1 MISESVSGDEKIN
14 ERIEKFDVYKE
25 RFTRFL
31 LYHYYIF
38 VFLYLIIG
46 HLFTK
51 FDSVLVDTK
60 FGSVVVSWNTGIV
73 PILATITILITA
85 FLSISMFK
93 KIPNTLKRIWD
104 RKIISSKG
112 NEKETQDK
120 YITFLDNFEKDLNS
134 KIGVILGF
142 VCVYIF
148 LWGVYDSSWVID
160 NFVNRL
166 TAELHHS
173 NLHVLPQ
180 AIHNLFFGIYVFILG
195 MILYRMIITAN
206 YIRKMSQEFDLNV
219 QVLHPDKCGG
229 LKPIGELCLS
239 NSYILI
245 VVGLFLTIAT
255 FFPQEGSFAYA
266 RGLFIIIPLSIV
278 VFVLPVYQ
286 IHKIMLKE
294 KVKNLEILDCIA
306 SAQIPVIDEPDKM
319 ELSEINMNKKYNLL
333 LDQYKGVEEFNTWP
347 FDSSIRRQFII
358 SEIGTILSF
367 GIGNSEWKEP
377 IKNLLNNTVTNII
390 GIWK

>member
-1 MISESVSGDEKIN
+1 MIGETASGDEKIN

-31 LYHYYIF
+31 LYNYYIF

-51 FDSVLVDTK
+51 FDSV
-60 FGSVVVSWNTGIV
+60 VVSWNTGIV
-73 PILATITILITA
+73 PILAAITILITA

-104 RKIISSKG
+104 RKIILSKG
-112 NEKETQDK
+112 NEKDTQDK
-120 YITFLDNFEKDLNS
+120 YITFLDNFEKDLNN

-148 LWGVYDSSWVID
+148 LWGAYDSWWVID
-160 NFVNRL
+160 NFVKYL
-166 TAELHHS
+166 TGELHYS

-195 MILYRMIITAN
+195 MISYRMCITAK
-206 YIRKMSQEFDLNV
+206 YIRKMSQEFNLNV

-229 LKPIGELCLS
+229 LKPIGDLCLS

-266 RGLFIIIPLSIV
+266 RGLFIIIFISIV
-278 VFVLPVYQ
+278 GFVLPVYQ

-294 KVKNLEILDCIA
+294 KIKNLEILDGIV
-306 SAQIPVIDEPDKM
+306 SGQIPVINEPEKM
-319 ELSEINMNKKYNLL
+319 ELSEINKNNDAL
-333 LDQYKGVEEFNTWP
+333 LDQYKEVEAFTTWP
-347 FDSSIRRQFII
+347 FDTSIWRKFIA
-358 SEIGTILSF
+358 SEMVLIFTWIAARL
-367 GIGNSEWKEP
+367 EWLTDNDKKLLIEA
-377 IKNLLNNTVTNII
+377 IKNLF
-390 GIWK
+390 GIS